1 MLALEDVVPSVLK
14 AETQSNGG
22 VHIQMKSNLIVD
34 AFTLIFWIVLSIIKW
49 KIIISHLKDQELVYY
64 RLKIYALFSPFKLSF
79 WMIIT

>member
-34 AFTLIFWIVLSIIKW
+34 AFTLIF
-49 KIIISHLKDQELVYY
+49 
-64 RLKIYALFSPFKLSF
+64 
-79 WMIIT
+79 